1 MRCRLLSAQELSAEI
16 AALQQEQERLRSA
29 LEARGAEKRGL
40 AAELRR
46 LKASIVEEK
55 KAQMASKF
63 KRATER
69 CARLASATWRR
80 LSLPSG
86 PLGCARPESQ
96 NQRLPADSCLQPW
109 AGRRVSV
116 RRRRAP
122 SVSRRV

>member
-46 LKASIVEEK
+46 LKASVVEEK

-69 CARLASATWRR
+69 CARLLQSHWLLGTAFPC
-80 LSLPSG
+80 LLP
-86 PLGCARPESQ
+86 PLGCGKTREPEPEAPGTSVTSQ
-96 NQRLPADSCLQPW
+96 PHHSR
-109 AGRRVSV
+109 AGTRG
-116 RRRRAP
+116 
-122 SVSRRV
+122 

>member
-69 CARLASATWRR
+69 CARLALATWRR

-86 PLGCARPESQ
+86 PLGCGKTRDPE
-96 NQRLPADSCLQPW
+96 PEA
-109 AGRRVSV
+109 AG
-116 RRRRAP
+116 
-122 SVSRRV
+122 

>member
-1 MRCRLLSAQELSAEI
+1 MRCRMVSAQELSAEI

-63 KRATER
+63 KRADVVF
-69 CARLASATWRR
+69 
-80 LSLPSG
+80 LSIL
-86 PLGCARPESQ
+86 
-96 NQRLPADSCLQPW
+96 NRLPNKAERTLLLKQLRKSDDKEMSDLIW
-109 AGRRVSV
+109 ALLNT
-116 RRRRAP
+116 P
-122 SVSRRV
+122 EFFFIK

>member
-1 MRCRLLSAQELSAEI
+1 MLSAQELSAEI

-69 CARLASATWRR
+69 CARPSIGNLAPPFPAFCRR
-80 LSLPSG
+80 SVAQDQRARTR
-86 PLGCARPESQ
+86 GC
-96 NQRLPADSCLQPW
+96 RLI
-109 AGRRVSV
+109 RVCNPGQGG
-116 RRRRAP
+116 A
-122 SVSRRV
+122 

>member
-1 MRCRLLSAQELSAEI
+1 MLSAQELSAEI

-69 CARLASATWRR
+69 CARLASATWR
-80 LSLPSG
+80 LSLPSAA
-86 PLGCARPESQ
+86 ARLRKTREPE
-96 NQRLPADSCLQPW
+96 PEA
-109 AGRRVSV
+109 AG
-116 RRRRAP
+116 
-122 SVSRRV
+122 

>member
-1 MRCRLLSAQELSAEI
+1 MLSAQELSAEI

-69 CARLASATWRR
+69 CARLLQSHWLLGAHR
-80 LSLPSG
+80 LSLPSAA
-86 PLGCARPESQ
+86 ARKTREPE
-96 NQRLPADSCLQPW
+96 PEA
-109 AGRRVSV
+109 AG
-116 RRRRAP
+116 
-122 SVSRRV
+122 

>member
-69 CARLASATWRR
+69 CARLALPTWCR
-80 LSLPSG
+80 LSLSSG
-86 PLGCARPESQ
+86 PLGCGKTSAEDQSP
-96 NQRLPADSCLQPW
+96 NRLI
-109 AGRRVSV
+109 RVCNPGQGG
-116 RRRRAP
+116 A
-122 SVSRRV
+122 

>member
-1 MRCRLLSAQELSAEI
+1 MRCRMVSAQELSAEI

-29 LEARGAEKRGL
+29 LETRGAEKRGL

-80 LSLPSG
+80 LSLSSAA
-86 PLGCARPESQ
+86 ARLRKTREPE
-96 NQRLPADSCLQPW
+96 PEA
-109 AGRRVSV
+109 AG
-116 RRRRAP
+116 
-122 SVSRRV
+122 

>member
-1 MRCRLLSAQELSAEI
+1 MLSAQELSAEI

-46 LKASIVEEK
+46 LKASVVEEK

-69 CARLASATWRR
+69 CARVLRSHWLLGTAFPC
-80 LSLPSG
+80 LLP
-86 PLGCARPESQ
+86 PLGCGKTREPE
-96 NQRLPADSCLQPW
+96 PEA
-109 AGRRVSV
+109 AG
-116 RRRRAP
+116 
-122 SVSRRV
+122 